1 MLRYLIKRLFLFIP
15 TLVVI
20 SLLAFGLSRCT
31 PGDPI
36 QCYLPESIDGQF
48 AMNPAQY
55 ERAYARE
62 AKKLGWDKPAFYF
75 RFGAAA
81 YPDTLYRVLIRGKR
95 ENLED
100 LIAQYGNW
108 PVIQAY
114 SQQLQNT
121 HLAISKIPDSLHSNA
136 LIRIRN
142 LPGQLQI
149 RHEDAT
155 INSLL
160 DTLQF
165 YTQQDPRLAD
175 RIGEEVNQLIANYA
189 AVTTQ
194 TSRHLL
200 YRPDFHWYGFNNQY
214 HDWLSN
220 FITGDLGRSCKD
232 GRPIFD
238 KITDHL
244 QWTLIIN
251 GLAILIAYLLSIP
264 IGVYSAFYRDTR
276 FDRTTTI
283 VLFLLY
289 SLPSFWIATML
300 VIFFTNPTYGMDWF
314 PATGLGNLSSSAP
327 FWDRF
332 LETTWHIILPV
343 FSLAYGALAFISR
356 QMRASVLEVISSDY
370 IRTARAKG
378 LPEQK
383 VIWKHAF
390 RNALFPLITLFA
402 SVFPLLIAGSVV
414 IERIFNIP
422 GMGLLLIN
430 SINSK
435 DWQVVYAILMMAAV
449 VTILGIL
456 IADVLYA
463 LVDPRV
469 KFGKQTK

>member
-1 MLRYLIKRLFLFIP
+1 MLRYLVKRLFLFLP
-15 TLVVI
+15 TILVI

-48 AMNPAQY
+48 SMNPAQY
-55 ERAYARE
+55 ERAYRQV

-75 RFGAAA
+75 RIGPAAF
-81 YPDTLYRVLIRGKR
+81 PDTLYQVLLRNRR
-95 ENLED
+95 ENLEN

-108 PVIQAY
+108 PKIQAY
-114 SQQLQNT
+114 SQQLQAT
-121 HLAISKIPDSLHSNA
+121 HLAISDLPDSLNSDA
-136 LIRIRN
+136 LIRVRN
-142 LPGQLQI
+142 IPGQLQV
-149 RHEDAT
+149 RHEDAA
-155 INSLL
+155 ISSLL
-160 DTLQF
+160 DTLRH
-165 YTQQDPRLAD
+165 YTAQDGRLEQRLGTRVDAL
-175 RIGEEVNQLIANYA
+175 IEQYEELK
-189 AVTTQ
+189 THP
-194 TSRHLL
+194 SRYLL
-200 YRPDFHWYGFNNQY
+200 YIPSFHWYGFDNQY
-214 HDWLSN
+214 HHWLSN
-220 FITGDLGRSCKD
+220 FFTGNLGRSCKD

-244 QWTLIIN
+244 KWTLLIN

-264 IGVYSAFYRDTR
+264 IGVYSAFYRDSR
-276 FDRTTTI
+276 FDRFTTI
-283 VLFLLY
+283 ILFLLY
-289 SLPSFWIATML
+289 SLPSFWVATLL
-300 VIFFTNPTYGMDWF
+300 VIFLTNPTYNMDWF
-314 PATGLGNLSSSAP
+314 PATGLGNLSSIAP

-332 LETTWHIILPV
+332 WETAWHITLPV

-378 LPEQK
+378 LPENK

-390 RNALFPLITLFA
+390 RNSLFPLITLFA
-402 SVFPLLIAGSVV
+402 SIFPLLIAGSVV

-463 LVDPRV
+463 MVDPRV
-469 KFGKQTK
+469 KFGKQSK

>member
-1 MLRYLIKRLFLFIP
+1 MLQYLIKRLLLFLP
-15 TLVVI
+15 TLLVV

-36 QCYLPESIDGQF
+36 QCYLPDSIDGKF
-48 AMNPAQY
+48 SMNPAQY

-75 RFGAAA
+75 RIGPKA
-81 YPDTLYRVLIRGKR
+81 YPDTLYRILIRSRR
-95 ENLED
+95 ENLEK

-108 PVIQAY
+108 SKVQAY
-114 SQQLQNT
+114 SQQLNQT
-121 HLAISKIPDSLHSNA
+121 HIKISELPDSLNSDA
-136 LIRIRN
+136 LIKIRN
-142 LPGQLQI
+142 LPGLIQL
-149 RHEDAT
+149 RYEDQAIT
-155 INSLL
+155 SLL
-160 DTLQF
+160 DTLQY
-165 YTQQDPRLAD
+165 YTVRDPQIEH
-175 RIGEEVNQLIANYA
+175 RIGESVQQLIRHYEELK
-189 AVTTQ
+189 TQ
-194 TSRHLL
+194 TTRHLL
-200 YRPDFHWYGFNNQY
+200 YIPHFHWYGTDNQY

-220 FITGDLGRSCKD
+220 FISGDLGRSCKD

-244 QWTLIIN
+244 KWTLIIN

-264 IGVYSAFYRDTR
+264 IGVYSAFYRDSR
-276 FDRTTTI
+276 FDRITTI

-300 VIFFTNPTYGMDWF
+300 VIFLTNPTYQMNWF
-314 PATGLGNLSSSAP
+314 PATGLGQLGSTASL
-327 FWDRF
+327 WDRF
-332 LETTWHIILPV
+332 WETAWHITLPV

-356 QMRASVLEVISSDY
+356 QMRASVLEVIGADY

-378 LPEQK
+378 LPKNK

-402 SVFPLLIAGSVV
+402 SIFPSLIAGSVV
-414 IERIFNIP
+414 IEKIFNIP

-463 LVDPRV
+463 MVDPRV
-469 KFGKQTK
+469 KFGKSSK